1 MKKIFL
7 LMLAVLLNTS
17 TMAKR
22 LYSLTD
28 IIEPECP
35 RTEEYGSMFQN
46 DSIWTKFGTD
56 EYSCRVSI
64 KNNTDRR
71 MYIEWSNFRW
81 DGCPIVFDTDNRLF
95 INNKK
100 EDGVIMPGERLG
112 QNIIQKNLVGESRI
126 THRMID
132 IKYLKKG
139 GKAKSKIIVP
149 IRYASGYTKDHLFII
164 KAYNED

>member
-1 MKKIFL
+1 MFL
-7 LMLAVLLNTS
+7 FMLAVLLAANT
-17 TMAKR
+17 TAKR
-22 LYSLTD
+22 VYIVTD

-46 DSIWTKFGTD
+46 DSIWIGFGAD

-71 MYIEWSNFRW
+71 IYIEWSNFRW
-81 DGCPIVFDTDNRLF
+81 DGSQIVFDTDSRLF

-100 EDGVIMPGERLG
+100 EDEVIMPGEWLG
-112 QNIIQKNLVGESRI
+112 QNFIQKNLVGESWI
-126 THRMID
+126 TPWVD

-139 GKAKSKIIVP
+139 GETKSKIIVP
-149 IRYASGYTKDHLFII
+149 IRYADGYTKDYVFII
-164 KAYNED
+164 KAYSEHNK